1 MSKNQN
7 LFKLNFD
14 NHFAKLGD
22 DFFSEILPTPLQE
35 SSVVA
40 FSSKACELINLNEK
54 EILSS
59 EFLEAIS
66 AKKPHPEFCYLAM
79 LYAGHQFGHL
89 VPQLGDGRAVL
100 LAQIK
105 NQKNESW
112 DLVLKGSGL
121 TPYSRMGDGKAVLR
135 SSIREFLASEAM
147 FNLGIPTSRA
157 LCLIA
162 SKDVAI
168 REEIEPAAQIIRM
181 SESHIRF
188 GSFEVFFYRQQNDK
202 VKILADYAIEKH
214 FPHFKNDPEKYQLFL
229 CEVVISTAKTIAY
242 WQAFGFCHG
251 VMNTDNMSI
260 LGITFDYGPFG
271 FLDEYNPDHI
281 CNSSDYQ
288 GRYSFANQPKVGL
301 WNLHAFSIT
310 LSSFIEMKDQQK
322 ILSIY
327 EEVFFGEYQTL
338 MAKKLGFEKFSKDVE
353 KLVKSLLLLL
363 KKYRVDYSFFFRN
376 LAKFEIDKMEKFI
389 AKGDLGLLQELSK
402 DEKNNFENE
411 LKIWLENYSLTLKNS
426 DSDVVKNHKSR
437 LEAMNKINPKFILRN
452 YLLQNAIEK
461 AVKENDFSE
470 VKKLQKIMESPFSE
484 QIENDDYAKVPPA
497 WSQEIRISCSS

>member
-168 REEIEPAAQIIRM
+168 REEIEPAAQIIL
-181 SESHIRF
+181 I
-188 GSFEVFFYRQQNDK
+188 
-202 VKILADYAIEKH
+202 
-214 FPHFKNDPEKYQLFL
+214 
-229 CEVVISTAKTIAY
+229 
-242 WQAFGFCHG
+242 
-251 VMNTDNMSI
+251 
-260 LGITFDYGPFG
+260 
-271 FLDEYNPDHI
+271 
-281 CNSSDYQ
+281 
-288 GRYSFANQPKVGL
+288 
-301 WNLHAFSIT
+301 
-310 LSSFIEMKDQQK
+310 
-322 ILSIY
+322 
-327 EEVFFGEYQTL
+327 
-338 MAKKLGFEKFSKDVE
+338 
-353 KLVKSLLLLL
+353 
-363 KKYRVDYSFFFRN
+363 
-376 LAKFEIDKMEKFI
+376 
-389 AKGDLGLLQELSK
+389 
-402 DEKNNFENE
+402 
-411 LKIWLENYSLTLKNS
+411 
-426 DSDVVKNHKSR
+426 
-437 LEAMNKINPKFILRN
+437 
-452 YLLQNAIEK
+452 
-461 AVKENDFSE
+461 
-470 VKKLQKIMESPFSE
+470 
-484 QIENDDYAKVPPA
+484 
-497 WSQEIRISCSS
+497 